1 MRITDTEEEG
11 VEKREIKHSGKY
23 YETLTV
29 KMRVHQ

>member
-11 VEKREIKHSGKY
+11 EKREIKHSAKNY
-23 YETLTV
+23 NETLSL